1 MSNYTV
7 DMIRWRL
14 NAVMAEY
21 FIGTSE
27 LAEELGK
34 LPHHVSNLKNRSD
47 VPRLSGKQLANIC
60 NALNRILIKKN
71 QQPSVT
77 IADLI
82 DYQFDDAA

>member
-1 MSNYTV
+1 MSSYTV
-7 DMIRWRL
+7 NMIRWRL

-27 LAEELGK
+27 LAAELGK
-34 LPHHVSNLKNRSD
+34 LPHNVSNLKNRSD
-47 VPRLSGKQLANIC
+47 VPRLNGKQLSDIC
-60 NALNRILIKKN
+60 NALNRILLKQNK
-71 QQPSVT
+71 QPCVT